1 MSNKLSSILSIFYI
15 FIAFIFGV
23 DLVMMQYLYTD
34 LDALSSQVNYVISE
48 NGYLTTNIKNQFKTN
63 YHVNIYPLDTNNV
76 SYSYEEGYAYGYIL
90 EKDYSPIII
99 SNSTINIKI
108 KRFAIINI
116 NK

>member
-48 NGYLTTNIKNQFKTN
+48 NGYFI
-63 YHVNIYPLDTNNV
+63 
-76 SYSYEEGYAYGYIL
+76 EW
-90 EKDYSPIII
+90 
-99 SNSTINIKI
+99 
-108 KRFAIINI
+108 
-116 NK
+116 